1 MTVDQEIARAT
12 PRSDGCLLAAD
23 PPRHHR
29 GATADSCRFVYVDG
43 RLTQLHRAIAERFLR
58 PLGTDDVVM
67 RTCHEPRCIA
77 LAHLQIG
84 TRSDH
89 TAAMVAAGLHA
100 HGEGHPS
107 HVLTED
113 EVENIHL
120 MRSFGVLYR
129 EIARYFGVSATLCR
143 YIVTGRK
150 WRHVFERL
158 HGQRVASAAWPER
171 CARL

>member
-1 MTVDQEIARAT
+1 MTVDQELARAT
-12 PRSDGCLLAAD
+12 QRADGCLIAAD

-29 GATADSCRFVYVDG
+29 GATADSCRFIYIDG
-43 RLTQLHRAIAERFLR
+43 RLTQLHRAIMERVTW
-58 PLGTDDVVM
+58 PLGPDELVL
-67 RTCHEPRCIA
+67 RTCREPRCINID
-77 LAHLQIG
+77 HMRIG
-84 TRSDH
+84 TRADH

-120 MRSFGVLYR
+120 MRSVGITYR
-129 EIARYFGVSATLCR
+129 AIGDYHGVSNTLCR
-143 YIVTGRK
+143 YICTGRK

-158 HGQRVASAAWPER
+158 HGVALTATG
-171 CARL
+171 